1 MNQVVMNAEQC
12 LYKQQV
18 PIANI
23 MAFSLEIVVYKLF
36 IPKRKTMKRISS
48 NIQAMMAGIAL
59 LVFFVAC
66 TNNNQSTKSSAYD
79 SSNVATSN
87 DTSMNHM
94 QQPTDTAAANVATEK
109 PASKEASANKAMA
122 SKKKGKAMVGTMAET
137 KRAQKTAYKPDA
149 NGIYD
154 AAEVTP
160 AYPGGHSALS
170 DYIANHIDYPQMAID
185 DNKEGT
191 VNVQF
196 VVDENGKVQNAK
208 VVGSKLGD
216 GLDEEA
222 ERVISTMPKW
232 NAGMVKG
239 KPVKA
244 RVTLPI
250 TYQIQQ

>member
-1 MNQVVMNAEQC
+1 
-12 LYKQQV
+12 
-18 PIANI
+18 
-23 MAFSLEIVVYKLF
+23 
-36 IPKRKTMKRISS
+36 MKRI
-48 NIQAMMAGIAL
+48 NLKIQAVMAVVAL
-59 LVFFVAC
+59 LVFIVAC

-94 QQPTDTAAANVATEK
+94 QQPADTAATNVSTEK
-109 PASKEASANKAMA
+109 SMSKESSKSTASKTTVAKR
-122 SKKKGKAMVGTMAET
+122 KGKATLGTMAEM
-137 KRAQKTAYKPDA
+137 KKTAEAKATFKPDA

-154 AAEVTP
+154 ATEVRP
-160 AYPGGHSALS
+160 MYPGGHAALS

-185 DNKEGT
+185 DNKGGT

-222 ERVISTMPKW
+222 ERVIASMPKW
-232 NAGMVKG
+232 DAGMVKG
-239 KPVKA
+239 KPVKT
-244 RVTLPI
+244 RMTVPI
-250 TYQIQQ
+250 TYQIEEQ